1 MHPEKIFITGATG
14 YIGHQLALAAAN
26 KGYAVHALVRD
37 IASSN
42 VPRHPAIRLF
52 KGDITD
58 YATVV
63 PAMQGCTYVMH
74 AAALAQ
80 MWNKDRSLFYKV
92 NVEGTRHV
100 LEACLQTGVKKMVL
114 TSTCGVLGPSSGRP
128 VSADEP
134 RTTGFDNDYEI
145 SKHCAEELAMEYHK
159 KGLHTVV
166 VRPSRVYGPGLNTGA
181 NPINKLIRN
190 VLQRGIAFIPAQKE
204 AYGNYAFIDDVVY
217 GHFRALQDGINGQ
230 RYNLGGENLAY
241 DTFFKTIRAQSGRS
255 ISLVPVPTAVLQ
267 VWAACVFGVH
277 LLIGKHTHMTPKV
290 VRRLLQ
296 NRAVCSQK
304 SIAELGYNITPFS
317 QGIHRTIVHLKKSQ
331 HV

>member
-14 YIGHQLALAAAN
+14 YIGHQLAFAAAN
-26 KGYAVHALVRD
+26 KGYTVHALVRD
-37 IASSN
+37 VTSANIPS
-42 VPRHPAIRLF
+42 HPHIMLF

-58 YATVV
+58 YASIV

-80 MWNKDRSLFYKV
+80 MWNRDRSLFYKV
-92 NVEGTRHV
+92 NVEGSQHV
-100 LEACLQTGVKKMVL
+100 LQACLQIGIKKMIL
-114 TSTCGVLGPSSGRP
+114 TSTCAVLNPSSGRP
-128 VSADEP
+128 VSADKP

-145 SKHCAEELAMEYHK
+145 SKHCAEELVMECHQ
-159 KGLHTVV
+159 KGLPAVV
-166 VRPSRVYGPGLNTGA
+166 VRPTRVYGPGLNTGA
-181 NPINKLIRN
+181 NPINKLIRQ
-190 VLQRGIAFIPAQKE
+190 VLQRRIAFVPAQNQ

-217 GHFRALQDGINGQ
+217 GHFRALQDGISGQ
-230 RYNLGGENLAY
+230 RYNLGGENLNY
-241 DTFFKTIRAQSGRS
+241 ETFFKTIRAQSGKA
-255 ISLVPVPTAVLQ
+255 ISLVRVPTSVMIA
-267 VWAACVFGVH
+267 WAAFVYGFH

-290 VRRLLQ
+290 VSRLLQ

-317 QGIHRTIVHLKKSQ
+317 QGIHQTIVHLKMNQ

>member
-1 MHPEKIFITGATG
+1 MLAETIFITGSTG
-14 YIGHQLALAAAN
+14 YIGHQLALAAVD
-26 KGYAVHALVRD
+26 KGYTVHALVRNP
-37 IASSN
+37 ASTN
-42 VPRHPAIRLF
+42 VPRHPRIRLF

-63 PAMQGCTYVMH
+63 PAVQGCDYVLH

-80 MWNKDRSLFYKV
+80 MWSPDRSLFYKI

-114 TSTCGVLGPSSGRP
+114 TSTGGVLGPSKGRP
-128 VSADEP
+128 VGADEP

-145 SKHCAEELAMEYHK
+145 SKHCAEELAMEYHR

-166 VRPSRVYGPGLNTGA
+166 VRPTRVYGPGLDTGA

-190 VLQRGIAFIPAQKE
+190 VLQRGIAFMPAAKN

-230 RYNLGGENLAY
+230 RYNLGGENLSY
-241 DTFFKTIRAQSGRS
+241 DAFFKTIRNQSGKN
-255 ISLVPVPTAVLQ
+255 IKLLPLPKMVLQ
-267 VWAACVFGVH
+267 AWAGGVYGFH

-290 VRRLLQ
+290 IERLLQ
-296 NRAVCSQK
+296 NRSVSSQK
-304 SIAELGYNITPFS
+304 AIAELGYNITPFS
-317 QGIHRTIVHLKKSQ
+317 KGVQNTIEHLKKEA